1 MSNKDFEISKRTFF
15 LGLIGVL
22 LLSSIISYGLISATS
37 MGGLIGPQGEI
48 GPQGPQGEIGP
59 QGPQGE
65 IGPQG
70 PQGEI
75 GPQGPPGVTVVERQT
90 LPDVENIGTT
100 VQNLGRIIIDAPTTG
115 YVVLTLTATVVT
127 LGDQTSC
134 SIGLATTD
142 SSFDLHRTG
151 VGVIDGTSNQRN
163 IYSAASHAVVSV
175 LPGEHTFYVNAQ
187 KSTVFNLYEVNI
199 DDIFISAIFYSNVN

>member
-48 GPQGPQGEIGP
+48 GPEGPQGEVGPEGP
-59 QGPQGE
+59 Q
-65 IGPQG
+65 
-70 PQGEI
+70 
-75 GPQGPPGVTVVERQT
+75 GVTVVERQP
-90 LPDVENIGTT
+90 LPDVKNIGTT

-115 YVVLTLTATVVT
+115 YVVLALTATVVT

-134 SIGLATTD
+134 NIGLATTD

>member
-1 MSNKDFEISKRTFF
+1 MSNKNLAFSKRTFF

-22 LLSSIISYGLISATS
+22 LLSSIISYGLISAIS
-37 MGGLIGPQGEI
+37 IGGLIGPQGEV
-48 GPQGPQGEIGP
+48 
-59 QGPQGE
+59 
-65 IGPQG
+65 
-70 PQGEI
+70 

-90 LPDVENIGTT
+90 LPDVKNIGTT

-163 IYSAASHAVVSV
+163 IYNAASHAVVSV

-199 DDIFISAIFYSNVN
+199 DDIFISAIFYSNLN